1 MMSNLQ
7 SHQTSPTEADI
18 AAAKNA
24 WNAVADEFNQWD
36 NLSVDEQEKW
46 QGRFADHADAQF
58 PALARLRSALKDDPD
73 DIAAGVPEG
82 AIEAG
87 IDAWEDANRD
97 MANYVSGETTDWDNG
112 MIVAAIFKAVARS
125 ILDSPANHV
134 DDVELQI
141 GRAPSELQSLM
152 RISDAVL
159 CLKKN

>member
-1 MMSNLQ
+1 MRISDWSCVCSSDLSKQTLAGPSKDKMMSNLQ

-73 DIAAGVPEG
+73 DIAAGVPEC
-82 AIEAG
+82 AIE
-87 IDAWEDANRD
+87 E
-97 MANYVSGETTDWDNG
+97 
-112 MIVAAIFKAVARS
+112 
-125 ILDSPANHV
+125 
-134 DDVELQI
+134 I
-141 GRAPSELQSLM
+141 GRAS
-152 RISDAVL
+152 
-159 CLKKN
+159 

>member
-58 PALARLRSALKDDPD
+58 PALARLRSALQHDPD

-82 AIEAG
+82 AIEPG

-97 MANYVSGETTDWDNG
+97 MANYVPGDTTDWDNG
-112 MIVAAIFKAVARS
+112 LVVRS
-125 ILDSPANHV
+125 EEHTF
-134 DDVELQI
+134 
-141 GRAPSELQSLM
+141 ELQSLM
-152 RISDAVL
+152 LNSYAVL
-159 CLKKN
+159 RL

>member
-82 AIEAG
+82 AIE
-87 IDAWEDANRD
+87 
-97 MANYVSGETTDWDNG
+97 
-112 MIVAAIFKAVARS
+112 
-125 ILDSPANHV
+125 
-134 DDVELQI
+134 I
-141 GRAPSELQSLM
+141 GRAHVSTPVTNAPL
-152 RISDAVL
+152 L
-159 CLKKN
+159 CRPLLDT

>member
-87 IDAWEDANRD
+87 IDAWEDANRED
-97 MANYVSGETTDWDNG
+97 RKSTRLNPVTNAQLVCRLLLENKNMCST
-112 MIVAAIFKAVARS
+112 
-125 ILDSPANHV
+125 ILY
-134 DDVELQI
+134 EKQ
-141 GRAPSELQSLM
+141 
-152 RISDAVL
+152 
-159 CLKKN
+159 